1 LAAALINNQASE
13 LSYMSKFLNAF
24 LIGLIVGLGILYF
37 YWRDTQQS
45 AMILELQSDIE
56 KLSQQTEEHLQ
67 ATSDSPLTFS
77 EMEQTYL
84 PPIQQDIFEN
94 RQNAITTAIAHTK
107 DAVVGINV
115 VQVREYANPLR
126 SDPFFRMFFDERMWP
141 RTVKRSFTNIGS
153 GFITTP
159 DGYIVTNEHVVHDA
173 VEIMVTTTAGDKY
186 EAQVIGTDP
195 LLDMALLRIDGEN
208 LPFVTWAHSED
219 AIVGE
224 WVIAIGNPYGLFD
237 VNDQPSV
244 SVGVISAV
252 ERNFERDGDGRLYSD
267 MIQTDAAINRGNS
280 GGPLINAEGKSL
292 GMNTMIFS
300 ESGGSVGIGFAI
312 PAHRI
317 IASIDDLLRGGVNRD
332 YWIGIRATDLTGIMW
347 RKLGL
352 TQNRGALVTSV
363 DKESPAAEVGIQ
375 IWDVICEING
385 YPIDTSADAR
395 EYLRN
400 TDLRV
405 GQSITMSVNRRGTYH
420 DFVLELKPRPG
431 SEINLE
437 G

>member
-1 LAAALINNQASE
+1 
-13 LSYMSKFLNAF
+13 MTKFLNAF
-24 LIGLIVGLGILYF
+24 LIGLIAGLGILYF
-37 YWRDTQQS
+37 YWRDGQQS
-45 AMILELQSDIE
+45 ALILELQNNLES
-56 KLSQQTEEHLQ
+56 LAQQTEELQ
-67 ATSDSPLTFS
+67 QSTSDLPLVIS
-77 EMEQTYL
+77 EMEPTYL
-84 PPIQQDIFEN
+84 PPIQQDIYES
-94 RQNAITTAIAHTK
+94 RHNAITTAIAHTK

-126 SDPFFRMFFDERMWP
+126 SDPFFRMLFNDKMWP
-141 RTVKRSFTNIGS
+141 RTVKRSLTNIGS

-159 DGYIVTNEHVVHDA
+159 DGYIVTNEHVVRDA
-173 VEIMVTTTAGDKY
+173 VEITVTTTAGDKY
-186 EAQVIGTDP
+186 EAEVIGTDP
-195 LLDMALLRIDGEN
+195 LLDMALLKINGEN
-208 LPFVTWAHSED
+208 LPFITWANSED

-244 SVGVISAV
+244 SVGVISALQ
-252 ERNFERDGDGRLYSD
+252 RNFERDSDGRLYSD

-280 GGPLINAEGKSL
+280 GGPLINAEGKAL

-332 YWIGIRATDLTGIMW
+332 YWIGIRATDMTGIMW

-363 DKESPAAEVGIQ
+363 DASSPAAEAGIQ
-375 IWDVICEING
+375 VWDVICEING

-400 TDLRV
+400 NDLRV
-405 GQSITMSVNRRGTYH
+405 GQTITMSINRQGTYH
-420 DFVLELKPRPG
+420 DFVLELKPQPG
-431 SEINLE
+431 SQTNLE